1 MGKGSTALTVT
12 LGSDG
17 ERDVVRLQREEWPR
31 ADEDLLGRAYDWRAE
46 RDVFVARLGREVVGV
61 VKASYVGGVAT
72 AEELIVRRE
81 HRGRG
86 IGTALLERYESEAR
100 RRGCH
105 KCVLRTPLHS
115 AAERFYRGRGYR
127 REYVLSYHHF
137 GHDFAGMRKD
147 IA

>member
-1 MGKGSTALTVT
+1 M
-12 LGSDG
+12 
-17 ERDVVRLQREEWPR
+17 RLQREEWPR

-46 RDVFVARLGREVVGV
+46 RDVFVARLGREVVGML
-61 VKASYVGGVAT
+61 KANYVGGVAT

-86 IGTALLERYESEAR
+86 IGTALLDRYETEAR

-115 AAERFYRGRGYR
+115 PAERFYRGRGYR
-127 REYVLSYHHF
+127 REYVLSHHHF

-147 IA
+147 LV